1 MRYQQQHNRP
11 NFFVLLLPILLV
23 LVQVLSATTSSVN
36 ALSLT
41 RRSSSSSK
49 IQTQTK
55 LKRQYHKGRTGG
67 RSSSSSSSSSQ
78 LTSKDNSLSSNDG
91 IGSTTDGGGGTATVP
106 EEIFNLIKSIIGAGV
121 LSLPAGIAV
130 LASSASSGN
139 RNHRILL
146 SSSFLLIAVMGT
158 ISAYT
163 FSLIARVCH
172 MTNTTT
178 YADCWTATMKDHSN
192 SHSNSKGN
200 RRSGGSLLGS
210 VGAFMV
216 ALASTLV
223 C

>member
-1 MRYQQQHNRP
+1 MRYQQQHRP
-11 NFFVLLLPILLV
+11 IFFVLLLPILLV

-49 IQTQTK
+49 IQTPTK
-55 LKRQYHKGRTGG
+55 LKRQYHKGRRTGG
-67 RSSSSSSSSSQ
+67 RSSSSSSQ
-78 LTSKDNSLSSNDG
+78 LTSKDNFLSSNDG
-91 IGSTTDGGGGTATVP
+91 VGATTDDGGGGTATVP

-130 LASSASSGN
+130 LASSSSAN
-139 RNHRILL
+139 TRNHRILL

-192 SHSNSKGN
+192 SKGD
-200 RRSGGSLLGS
+200 RRSGSSLFGSI
-210 VGAFMV
+210 GAFMV

>member
-11 NFFVLLLPILLV
+11 YFLVLLLPILLV

-41 RRSSSSSK
+41 RRSSSSK
-49 IQTQTK
+49 IQTPTK
-55 LKRQYHKGRTGG
+55 LKRQYHKGRRTGG
-67 RSSSSSSSSSQ
+67 RSSSSSSSQ

-130 LASSASSGN
+130 LASSSANSGN
-139 RNHRILL
+139 RNHRTILL

-163 FSLIARVCH
+163 FSLIARVCQ

-178 YADCWTATMKDHSN
+178 YADCWTATMKDR
-192 SHSNSKGN
+192 KGH
-200 RRSGGSLLGS
+200 RRSGGSSLLGS
-210 VGAFMV
+210 LGAFMV

>member
-1 MRYQQQHNRP
+1 MRYQQQHRP

-49 IQTQTK
+49 IQTPTK
-55 LKRQYHKGRTGG
+55 LKRQYHKGRRTGG
-67 RSSSSSSSSSQ
+67 RSSSSSSQ
-78 LTSKDNSLSSNDG
+78 LTSKDNSSSSNDG
-91 IGSTTDGGGGTATVP
+91 IGSITDGGGTATVP

-130 LASSASSGN
+130 LASSSASSGN

-163 FSLIARVCH
+163 FSLIARVCQ

-178 YADCWTATMKDHSN
+178 YADCWTATMKDR
-192 SHSNSKGN
+192 HSNSKGN
-200 RRSGGSLLGS
+200 RRSGGSSLLGS
-210 VGAFMV
+210 IGAFMV

>member
-1 MRYQQQHNRP
+1 M
-11 NFFVLLLPILLV
+11 
-23 LVQVLSATTSSVN
+23 
-36 ALSLT
+36 
-41 RRSSSSSK
+41 
-49 IQTQTK
+49 
-55 LKRQYHKGRTGG
+55 
-67 RSSSSSSSSSQ
+67 
-78 LTSKDNSLSSNDG
+78 SKDNSLSSNDG
-91 IGSTTDGGGGTATVP
+91 IGSTTDGGGGGTATVP

-163 FSLIARVCH
+163 FSLIARVCQ

-178 YADCWTATMKDHSN
+178 YADCWTATMKDRN
-192 SHSNSKGN
+192 SNSKSHK
-200 RRSGGSLLGS
+200 RSGGSLLGS
-210 VGAFMV
+210 LGAFMV

>member
-11 NFFVLLLPILLV
+11 YFLVLLLPILLV

-41 RRSSSSSK
+41 RRSSSSK
-49 IQTQTK
+49 TQTPTK
-55 LKRQYHKGRTGG
+55 LKRQYHRKGRRTGG
-67 RSSSSSSSSSQ
+67 RSSSSSSSQ

-91 IGSTTDGGGGTATVP
+91 IGLTTDGGDGTATVP

-130 LASSASSGN
+130 LASSSANSGN
-139 RNHRILL
+139 RNHRTILL

-163 FSLIARVCH
+163 FSLIARVCQ

-178 YADCWTATMKDHSN
+178 YADCWTATMKDR
-192 SHSNSKGN
+192 KGH
-200 RRSGGSLLGS
+200 RRSGGSSLLGS
-210 VGAFMV
+210 LGAFMV

>member
-1 MRYQQQHNRP
+1 MRYQQQHRP

-41 RRSSSSSK
+41 RRLSSSK
-49 IQTQTK
+49 IQTPTK
-55 LKRQYHKGRTGG
+55 LKRQYHKVRSTGG
-67 RSSSSSSSSSQ
+67 RSSSSSSSQ
-78 LTSKDNSLSSNDG
+78 LTSSSNDG
-91 IGSTTDGGGGTATVP
+91 VGSTTTDDGGGGTATVP

-130 LASSASSGN
+130 LASSSGGN

-178 YADCWTATMKDHSN
+178 YADCWTATMKE
-192 SHSNSKGN
+192 
-200 RRSGGSLLGS
+200 RSGSSLLGS
-210 VGAFMV
+210 LGAFMV